1 MEFSEKFKTFSNAE
15 LLNILSNPHRYQE
28 KALNT
33 AKEILDNRSLSEEEM
48 RIAKEELE
56 AVQRKQLQK
65 EERKKEI
72 ERKIKGIGQTIAD
85 NLNPVQKEALTTEKI
100 IKTVSVTCF
109 ILCLFYLYNEFD
121 MIRFMLS
128 DSTAHW
134 DLPTMASFLPLIIL
148 LIASILFYKRKKAG
162 WLLLKIFLSY
172 SLVSGIASIVFAIK
186 WNWPIYTLLC
196 TILVFTG
203 LIYTINRKN
212 VRAFFSINK
221 QDSILAFSITAIIT
235 GFIAYLYA

>member
-148 LIASILFYKRKKAG
+148 LIASILFYKRKK
-162 WLLLKIFLSY
+162 SR
-172 SLVSGIASIVFAIK
+172 LVAIENISK
-186 WNWPIYTLLC
+186 L
-196 TILVFTG
+196 FTG
-203 LIYTINRKN
+203 FRDCLYSFCHKMELAYIYP
-212 VRAFFSINK
+212 ALHYFSIHRFDLHYK
-221 QDSILAFSITAIIT
+221 SQKCKSFLFH
-235 GFIAYLYA
+235 